1 MPGTGGFDAAR
12 LERAWA
18 RIDADFE
25 AHLGRIRSYLRQP
38 SVSATGDGMEAGA
51 EATAALLEAAGGDAE
66 IVTTP
71 GHPAVLGTIE
81 GAGPRLLR
89 YGMYDVQPA
98 EEPDWA
104 TPPFGAE
111 IRDVSGVGPAVVAR
125 GAANSKGTLAAT
137 LLAVASLREV
147 DELPVSLV
155 LLVDGEEELGSP
167 NLPGVV
173 EAHRSRLRAEAAFD
187 LDLMADRSG
196 TPEVFLGCKGILSLH
211 LTCRGDDWGGPIG
224 AAIHSS
230 LGVAVDNPAWSLL
243 RALGALVGAGE
254 EVAVPAIVRARI
266 PKEDRA
272 LVEALVRGVE
282 LESWLE
288 DFGVARL
295 KRDQDPRSLVEG
307 LLYEPAV
314 SLNGIAAGYPQGGKT
329 IIPHVAEAEVDFR
342 LPYGT
347 DMAAAARD
355 AVSAVRRVAPEVE
368 IEVSDTCLPA
378 RTSADSPVARA
389 MIKSHEDEGT
399 PARVWPSAPW
409 WAPYFLFEEDLG
421 LPFAIGGAGHC
432 HGAHASNEYA
442 SVEGLRRH
450 MRHAIAFLYRYA
462 WESSVVE

>member
-1 MPGTGGFDAAR
+1 MPDASFDRTA

-18 RIDADFE
+18 RIDSDFD
-25 AHLGRIRSYLRQP
+25 AHLERIRGYLRQP
-38 SVSATGDGMEAGA
+38 SVSSTGEGIAAGA
-51 EATAALLEAAGGDAE
+51 EATAELIAAAGGEAE
-66 IVTTP
+66 IVPTP
-71 GHPAVLGTIE
+71 GHPAVLGSIP

-111 IRDVSGVGPAVVAR
+111 ISDVAGVGPVVVAR

-137 LLAVASLREV
+137 LLALESLREV
-147 DELPVSLV
+147 DDLPATVV

-173 EAHRSRLRAEAAFD
+173 ESNRARLAADAAFD
-187 LDLMADRSG
+187 LDLMADRAG

-211 LTCRGDDWGGPIG
+211 LTCRGGDWGGPVE

-243 RALGALVGAGE
+243 RALGAIVGPGE
-254 EVAVPAIVRARI
+254 EVLLPAIARR
-266 PKEDRA
+266 PTPDEDRPLVDA
-272 LVEALVRGVE
+272 LAENVR

-288 DFGVARL
+288 EFGVARL
-295 KRDQDPRSLVEG
+295 KRDQNGRELVEG

-314 SLNGIAAGYPQGGKT
+314 SLNGIAAGYPRGGKT
-329 IIPHVAEAEVDFR
+329 IIPHVAEAEIDFR

-347 DMAAAARD
+347 DMDASAHAAR
-355 AVSAVRRVAPEVE
+355 AAIEEVAPEVA
-368 IEVSDTCLPA
+368 ITVSDTCHAA
-378 RTSADSPVARA
+378 RTSASSPVARA
-389 MIKSHEDEGT
+389 MIKSHEDEGR

-409 WAPYFLFEEDLG
+409 WAPYFLFERTLE

-442 SVEGLRRH
+442 SIEGLRHH
-450 MRHAIAFLYRYA
+450 MRHVVAFLYRYA
-462 WESSVVE
+462 AESTIVE